1 MGEYAIGQGVP
12 RSEDPRLLRGGG
24 RYVDD
29 VKLARMAYGVVVR
42 SPHAHAAI
50 RSIDTMA
57 ALAAPGVLDVI
68 TGADW
73 KASGFGD
80 IPSGGGMK
88 LRDGSPMFVPP
99 SPALA
104 QGKVRRVG
112 DPVAFV
118 VAETPY
124 QAMDA
129 ADLVAVDY
137 QELPSVTGTA
147 DAPKAGMPQVWDE
160 CRDNIAFVWTGGD
173 KGKTDAA
180 FAAAAHMVKEA
191 LVINRVVVA
200 AMEPRACIGHYNRA
214 EDHYTLYT
222 TTQGAHT
229 YRSAVAGKILKVPE
243 SRVRVIAHDV
253 GGSFGMKSGIYPENG
268 LVLLASKR
276 LGRPVKWTS
285 TRSEAILSDSQ
296 GRDNVVTVELALD
309 AEKHFTGLRV
319 TSIANLGACLMQGTL
334 NPPVNNIGGIAGV
347 YRIPAIGVDVTGVY
361 TNTVPTR
368 PYRGAGRPEASF
380 MIERIIDVAADQ
392 LGVDPTE
399 LRRINTIRADEL
411 PYKTALSFNY
421 DSGEFEKNMDLAIEL
436 ADYPG
441 FAKRRAESKA
451 RGRLRGIG
459 LSNCIEKAASPGVE
473 GATLV
478 FDRTGTATILAGS
491 VTTGQ
496 GHETVF
502 KQIVCDRLGLRFD
515 EVHYVWGDTDKVPFG
530 HGSGGSRSSAL
541 GSSAVLLATNKVVDK
556 ATRIAAHLM
565 EVAEDEVKFD
575 GGVFS
580 SPKSNKTLTI
590 KDVAKAAV
598 NPKMLPAGMEPGLSE
613 QAVHVAKAANYP
625 NGVHVCELEID
636 EETGEIEMAN
646 YSVVDDVGRVLNA
659 NLFRGQVHGGIAQ
672 GAGQILMEDMR
683 YDPETGQPLTGTFM
697 DYAMPRAAD
706 FSKMTV
712 TCNPVPTKTNPL
724 GVKGVGE
731 AGTVGSMPAVANAIV
746 DALSVYGIRNIP
758 MPATPERLWRLIR
771 DARTAKAA
779 E

>member
-29 VKLARMAYGVVVR
+29 VKLPRMAYGVVVR
-42 SPHAHAAI
+42 SPYAHANI
-50 RSIDTMA
+50 KGIDTGA
-57 ALAAPGVLDVI
+57 ALEAPGVLDVI
-68 TGADW
+68 TGEDW

-99 SPALA
+99 SPALVT
-104 QGKVRRVG
+104 GKVRRVG

-129 ADLVAVDY
+129 AELVEVDY
-137 QELPSVTGTA
+137 EELPSVTGTE
-147 DAPKAGMPQVWDE
+147 DALKDGKPVVWDE
-160 CRDNIAFVWTGGD
+160 CPGNVAFVHVGGD
-173 KGKTDAA
+173 KDKTDAA
-180 FAAAAHMVKEA
+180 FQDAAHVARER

-200 AMEPRACIGHYNRA
+200 AMEPRACVGDYNA
-214 EDHYTLYT
+214 PADEYALYT
-222 TTQGAHT
+222 TAQGAHT
-229 YRSAVAGKILKVPE
+229 YRAAVAGKILKVPE
-243 SRVRVIAHDV
+243 SKLRVVVQDV

-268 LVLLASKR
+268 MVLLAAKR

-285 TRSEAILSDSQ
+285 TRSEAVLSDSQ
-296 GRDNVVTVELALD
+296 GRDNVVTVELSLD
-309 AEKHFTGLRV
+309 KDNRFTGLRV
-319 TSIANLGACLMQGTL
+319 TSVANLGACLMQGTL

-347 YRIPAIGVDVTGVY
+347 YKIPAISVDVTGVY
-361 TNTVPTR
+361 THTVPTR
-368 PYRGAGRPEASF
+368 PYRGAGRPEASY
-380 MIERIIDVAADQ
+380 MIERIIEVAADD
-392 LGVDPTE
+392 LGLDPAE
-399 LRRINTIRADEL
+399 LRRINCIPPSEL
-411 PYKTALSFNY
+411 PYKTALTFNY
-421 DSGEFEKNMDLAIEL
+421 DSGEFEKNMDLAMDL
-436 ADYPG
+436 ADYKG
-441 FAKRRAESKA
+441 FAKRREVS
-451 RGRLRGIG
+451 RSNGRLRGIG

-473 GATLV
+473 GAKLV

-502 KQIVCDRLGLRFD
+502 KQIVCETLGLNFD

-541 GSSAVLLATNKVVDK
+541 GSSAVLLATSKIVEK
-556 ATRIAAHLM
+556 GKKIAAHLL
-565 EVAEDEVKFD
+565 EVDLEDVSFD
-575 GGVFS
+575 AGVFA

-590 KDVAKAAV
+590 KDVAKAAS
-598 NPKMLPAGMEPGLSE
+598 NPKMLPPGLEPGLSE

-625 NGVHVCELEID
+625 NGVHVCEVEIE
-636 EETGEIEMAN
+636 EETGRVEIVN
-646 YSVVDDVGRVLNA
+646 YSVVDDVGRVLNE
-659 NLFRGQVHGGIAQ
+659 NLFRGQVQGGIAQ
-672 GAGQILMEDMR
+672 GAGQILKEDMR
-683 YDPETGQPLTGTFM
+683 YDPETGQVLSGTFM
-697 DYAMPRAAD
+697 DYAMPKASD
-706 FSKMTV
+706 FSKMNV

-758 MPATPERLWRLIR
+758 MPATPERLWRLINE
-771 DARTAKAA
+771 AKTRTAA

>member
-29 VKLARMAYGVVVR
+29 VKLPRMAYGVVVR
-42 SPHAHAAI
+42 SPHAHALI
-50 RSIDTMA
+50 RAVDAAA

-88 LRDGSPMFVPP
+88 LRDGTPMFVPP

-104 QGKVRRVG
+104 RDRVRRVG

-129 ADLVAVDY
+129 AELVAVDY
-137 QELPSVTGTA
+137 APLPSVTATE
-147 DAPKAGMPQVWDE
+147 DAMKPGKPLVWDE
-160 CRDNIAFVWTGGD
+160 CPNNVAFVHVGGD
-173 KGKTDAA
+173 KAKTDTA
-180 FAAAAHMVKEA
+180 FAAAAHVARET
-191 LVINRVVVA
+191 LVINRVVAA
-200 AMEPRACIGHYNRA
+200 AMEPRACIGDYDPA
-214 EDHYTLYT
+214 AGHYTLYT
-222 TTQGAHT
+222 TTQGVHP
-229 YRSAVAGKILKVPE
+229 YRTTVAGKLLKVPE
-243 SRVRVIAHDV
+243 SRVRVVAQDV
-253 GGSFGMKSGIYPENG
+253 GGSFGMKSAVYPENG
-268 LVLLASKR
+268 LVLLAAKR

-285 TRSEAILSDSQ
+285 TRAEAILSDSQ

-309 AEKHFTGLRV
+309 ADHRFTGLRV
-319 TSIANLGACLMQGTL
+319 TSVANLGACLMQGTL

-347 YRIPAIGVDVTGVY
+347 YRIPAISVDVTGVY
-361 TNTVPTR
+361 THTVPTR

-380 MIERIIDVAADQ
+380 MIERIVEVAADD
-392 LGVDPTE
+392 LGLDPAE
-399 LRRINTIRADEL
+399 LRRKNTIRPDEL
-411 PYKTALSFNY
+411 PYKTALTFNY
-421 DSGEFEKNMDLAIEL
+421 DSGEFEKNMDMALDL
-436 ADYPG
+436 ADYAG
-441 FAKRRAESKA
+441 FPARRTAARK

-459 LSNCIEKAASPGVE
+459 FSNCIEKAASPGVE
-473 GATLV
+473 GAKLV

-502 KQIVCDRLGLRFD
+502 KQIVCDRLGLSFGD
-515 EVHYVWGDTDKVPFG
+515 VHYVWGDTDKVPFG

-541 GSSAVLLATNKVVDK
+541 GSSAVLLATEKVVAK
-556 ATRIAAHLM
+556 ARRIAAHIL
-565 EVAEDEVKFD
+565 ETPEDEVAFEA
-575 GGVFS
+575 GVFS
-580 SPKSNKTLTI
+580 SPRSNKTLTI

-598 NPKMLPAGMEPGLSE
+598 NPKMLPPGVEPGLAE

-636 EETGEIEMAN
+636 EETGRVEIVGYA
-646 YSVVDDVGRVLNA
+646 VVDDVGTVLNA
-659 NLFRGQVHGGIAQ
+659 KLMHGQVQGGIAQ
-672 GAGQILMEDMR
+672 GAGQILKEDMR
-683 YDPETGQPLTGTFM
+683 YDPETGQVLSGTFM
-697 DYAMPRAAD
+697 DYAMPKASDFAA
-706 FSKMTV
+706 MTI

-746 DALSVYGIRNIP
+746 DALSIYGIRNVP

-771 DARTAKAA
+771 AARTAKAA